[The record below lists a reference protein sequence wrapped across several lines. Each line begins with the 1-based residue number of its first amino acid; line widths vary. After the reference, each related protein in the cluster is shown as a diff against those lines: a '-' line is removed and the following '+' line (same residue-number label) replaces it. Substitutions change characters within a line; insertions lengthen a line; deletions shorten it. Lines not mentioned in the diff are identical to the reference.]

1 MDSAIDFIIDNTPL
15 FGLLLLVGLQFIA
28 LLMAPEGAW
37 RIAAYIPLV
46 LSAPIAG
53 WCMLALIA
61 QSNLWPMPLILYAPL
76 AILYLA
82 VFVIAAGVWRVLTA
96 ARR

>member
-1 MDSAIDFIIDNTPL
+1 MDSAIDFIIDNTPF
-15 FGLLLLVGLQFIA
+15 FGLLLFVGLQFIA
-28 LLMAPEGAW
+28 LLLAPQGAW

-46 LSAPIAG
+46 LAAPIAG
-53 WCMLALIA
+53 WCALALIA

-82 VFVIAAGVWRVLTA
+82 AFVIVAGVWRVLTA
-96 ARR
+96 A